1 MCCLFGLIDY
11 KHRFSGKQKSR
22 ILNTLAVHC
31 QVRGTDAT
39 GIAYNRAGR
48 LSIYKRP
55 LPAHRMKL
63 RVPGE
68 ASVVMGHTRMTTQ
81 GSEKRNQNNHPF
93 PGRLEDTTFALA
105 HNGVLYNDE
114 LLRTH
119 LDLPETSVETDSYVA
134 VQLIEQQRA
143 LTFDSLK
150 SMAEQVMGTFV
161 FTVLDRGDNL
171 YFVKGDNPFC
181 LYHYPKLG
189 IYLYASTEEIL
200 KKALG
205 WVQYFRE
212 SPISIPLKEGEILRV
227 DPQGKLSRATFDAQP
242 SRYGGWGV
250 PYRYERWMSPLWQDG
265 YDGGEEYLI
274 ELKSVASSYGYTPE
288 DIDHILQM
296 GLSLDEISELIYCG
310 EI

>member
-11 KHRFSGKQKSR
+11 KHRLSGKQKSR

-55 LPAHRMKL
+55 LPAHQMKL
-63 RVPGE
+63 RVPCE

-114 LLRTH
+114 LLRAD
-119 LDLPETSVETDSYVA
+119 LDLPETAIETDSYVA
-134 VQLIEQQRA
+134 VQLIEQQQA
-143 LTFDSLK
+143 LTLDSLK
-150 SMAEQVMGTFV
+150 AMAEQVMGTFV
-161 FTVLDRGDNL
+161 FTVLDREDNL
-171 YFVKGDNPFC
+171 YLVKGDNPLC
-181 LYHYPKLG
+181 VYHYPKLG

-200 KKALG
+200 KKAIR
-205 WVQYFRE
+205 WVRFFRE
-212 SPISIPLKEGEILRV
+212 APISIPVKEGDILRI
-227 DPQGKLSRATFDAQP
+227 DPLGRLSRATFDTKP
-242 SRYGGWGV
+242 SGYGGWGV
-250 PYRYERWMSPLWQDG
+250 PYRYEHWMSAFWQDC
-265 YDGGEEYLI
+265 YDGGEEYLT
-274 ELKSVASSYGYTPE
+274 ELKSVAASYGYTPE
-288 DIDHILQM
+288 DIDHVLNM
-296 GLSLDEISELIYCG
+296 GFSLDEVSELIYCG